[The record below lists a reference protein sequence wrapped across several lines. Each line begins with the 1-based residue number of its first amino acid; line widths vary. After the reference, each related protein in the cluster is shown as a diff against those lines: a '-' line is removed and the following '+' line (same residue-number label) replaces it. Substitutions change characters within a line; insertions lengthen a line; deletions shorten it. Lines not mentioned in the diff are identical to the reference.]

1 MFPYVLETLVIV
13 FQNCMKH
20 GKCFYFLNK
29 GTVEPRYNE
38 PPGITND
45 ILGPGES
52 YSKLNGIEPRCNE
65 PRYNEFPVITNTIQK
80 PKCKP
85 YSDIT
90 NNMSSRK
97 WSWMRNR
104 WSILKESQ
112 LFVNILFIQWRTKV
126 PNSHDLC
133 YFIVYPL
140 CLLSGERERE
150 FLRSLSAMEDTF
162 LRMQVTKQ
170 RQSKLDEFFQ
180 EHN

>member
-1 MFPYVLETLVIV
+1 
-13 FQNCMKH
+13 
-20 GKCFYFLNK
+20 
-29 GTVEPRYNE
+29 
-38 PPGITND
+38 
-45 ILGPGES
+45 
-52 YSKLNGIEPRCNE
+52 
-65 PRYNEFPVITNTIQK
+65 
-80 PKCKP
+80 
-85 YSDIT
+85 
-90 NNMSSRK
+90 
-97 WSWMRNR
+97 MRNR

-180 EHN
+180 EADSNLNQYIYTLVTASCIVFVIIFNCLIFVMCTSTVFYRKDTELIDMPRSDYSV

>member
-1 MFPYVLETLVIV
+1 
-13 FQNCMKH
+13 MKH

-112 LFVNILFIQWRTKV
+112 LFVNILFIQW
-126 PNSHDLC
+126 PHDLC
-133 YFIVYPL
+133 CFTVYPS
-140 CLLSGERERE
+140 LSFIGWEGKRIPA
-150 FLRSLSAMEDTF
+150 LRSLSAMEDTF

-170 RQSKLDEFFQ
+170 GQSKLDEFFQ